1 MSEQRSQN
9 DVFLAE
15 IRAELGRQ
23 KISQRQLGRMLGWPT
38 TTTYYRLNGRMALSA
53 ERLLTIATVLDV
65 PVTSL
70 GFQNAVA
77 SDQGVRS

>member
-1 MSEQRSQN
+1 
-9 DVFLAE
+9 
-15 IRAELGRQ
+15 
-23 KISQRQLGRMLGWPT
+23 MLGWPS
-38 TTTYYRLNGRMALSA
+38 TTTYYRLSGRMALSA
-53 ERLLTIATVLDV
+53 ERLLMIATVLDV